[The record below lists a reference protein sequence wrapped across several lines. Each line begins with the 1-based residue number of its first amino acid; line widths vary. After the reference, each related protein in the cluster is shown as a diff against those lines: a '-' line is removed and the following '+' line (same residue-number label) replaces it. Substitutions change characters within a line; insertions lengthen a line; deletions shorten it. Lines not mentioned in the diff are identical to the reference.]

1 MLSSL
6 FDRFIDASPTT
17 VMARAV
23 LERMLPAARLDAWF
37 DQAAEEQYTRELLF
51 SSVFGLMSEV
61 VCGVRSSVSSAYQA
75 AHPTL
80 SVSIQSVYNKL
91 NGLETPIAAGV
102 VRFSG
107 EEAAELIEEVG
118 GARAPLLPGYVV
130 KMLDG
135 NCIEASEHR
144 LKELRPLASGA
155 LPGKSLVVYDPRLDV
170 AVEVFPCEDGHAQE
184 RALLSEV
191 LPSIKAGEVWVADRN
206 FCVRSFLLGIRQ
218 RDSFFVIREHQK
230 LSWRALGPLQE
241 RGTSAT
247 GEVAEQRICI
257 VDDNDQ
263 DVELRRIQVRL
274 KTPTRDGDRV
284 LYILTNL
291 PVTVSARAIAE
302 LYRKRWTIETAFQA
316 LEKNFNSE
324 INTLGYPR
332 AALFGFCVA
341 LVAYNTLAVV
351 QGALRAVHGTDT
363 VDNEVSSYY
372 LAEEMKA
379 AYYGMMIAIPPSQ
392 WSVFSHCSSSQMGAL
407 LLEWAAHVRLAAFRK
422 HRRGPK
428 KLRVKPV
435 YDAKRPH
442 VSTAKLIAAR
452 CA

>member
-1 MLSSL
+1 MLGNL
-6 FDRFIDASPTT
+6 FDRFIEASPTT

-23 LERMLPAARLDAWF
+23 LERMLPAERLDAWF
-37 DQAAEEQYTRELLF
+37 EQAAQGQYTRELLF

-61 VCGVRSSVSSAYQA
+61 VCGVRGTVCSAYRA
-75 AHPTL
+75 ASAEL
-80 SVSIQSVYNKL
+80 SVSLQSVYHKL

-102 VRFSG
+102 VRLSG
-107 EEAAELIEEVG
+107 QEAAELIEEVK
-118 GARAPLLPGYVV
+118 GARAPLLPGYEV

-144 LKELRPLASGA
+144 IKERRGVASGA

-184 RALLSEV
+184 RALLGEV
-191 LPSIKAGEVWVADRN
+191 LPSIGAGEVWVADRN
-206 FCVRSFLLGIRQ
+206 FCVRHFLLGIIH
-218 RDSFFVIREHQK
+218 RDGFFVIREHQQ
-230 LSWRALGPLQE
+230 LAWRALGPLQE
-241 RGTSAT
+241 VGTSAT

-257 VDDNDQ
+257 VDDDDQ
-263 DVELRRIQVRL
+263 EIALRRIQVRL
-274 KTPTRDGDRV
+274 NTPTRDGDMT

-291 PVTVSARAIAE
+291 PPTVSALAVAE
-302 LYRKRWTIETAFQA
+302 LYRKRWSIETAFQA
-316 LEKNFNSE
+316 LEKHFNSE

-351 QGALRAVHGTDT
+351 QAALRAVHGADT
-363 VDNEVSSYY
+363 VDNEVSGYY
-372 LAEEMKA
+372 LAEEMRA
-379 AYYGMMIAIPPSQ
+379 AYYGMMIALPPSQ
-392 WSVFSHCSSSQMGAL
+392 WTVFSQCSPSQMGEL
-407 LLEWAAHVRLAAFRK
+407 LLELAANVRLAAFRK

-428 KLRVKPV
+428 KPRVKPV
-435 YDAKRPH
+435 YDPKRPH

-452 CA
+452 SA